1 VSALRDPR
9 VTETLAKKLIES
21 KLQPLIDTITEL
33 KSENERK
40 AATIL
45 KLTTRVEELETY
57 TRRDNLLITGLPVDS
72 YAEAAAVPTETTRIT
87 DSNSEPSECV
97 ERSVLNLFNHHLHLQ
112 IQPNDISITHRLK
125 KRNASD
131 AGPPVTMVRFT
142 NRKTRE
148 AVYKARRQLRGAP
161 NRIFI
166 NEDLTKST
174 ADLFRQARQLVSSS
188 WKDDP

>member
-1 VSALRDPR
+1 MPPKSSITDELVSALCDPR
-9 VTETLAKKLIES
+9 VTETLANLIES

-57 TRRDNLLITGLPVDS
+57 TRRDNLLNDLPNCLPVDS
-72 YAEAAAVPTETTRIT
+72 YAEAAAVPTVTTRIT

-97 ERSVLNLFNHHLHLQ
+97 ERSVLNLFNHQLHLQ
-112 IQPNDISITHRLK
+112 IQPNDIPITHRLK
-125 KRNASD
+125 KRNVSD

-142 NRKTRE
+142 NRKARE
-148 AVYKARRQLRGAP
+148 AVYKARRQLRGFHAHSQ
-161 NRIFI
+161 I
-166 NEDLTKST
+166 
-174 ADLFRQARQLVSSS
+174 ASSS
-188 WKDDP
+188 MKI